1 MSEVRDLV
9 ESYYNDVYI
18 EEEQLDEYAAGG
30 VPGSGGAV
38 TMYSRPVANT
48 GQPYQSKFAR
58 LRNANTG
65 GYKNSV
71 PAVGSL
77 PSSARQVT
85 QYPQGVSTGVG
96 GGNAG
101 ASRPAATSAR
111 PLPAGKPNLN
121 VRVTP
126 PAGGTP
132 AGAKTAPT
140 RGIVGNDNRTAP
152 STPAAKPAGSAMDQW
167 RAANPK
173 LAAAADEKARIR
185 GTQQTDNP
193 LMKDM
198 RSRLPM
204 NSPSV
209 QSPAVA
215 KLGAGNQSLT
225 QNPNAF
231 KAATPKTPTS
241 STTTAPTS
249 TSAKPTPPT
258 QPKKRDEP
266 LW

>member
-1 MSEVRDLV
+1 MSDIRDLI

-18 EEEQLDEYAAGG
+18 EEDQLDE
-30 VPGSGGAV
+30 
-38 TMYSRPVANT
+38 M
-48 GQPYQSKFAR
+48 GQPGAGR
-58 LRNANTG
+58 VTG
-65 GYKNSV
+65 SNPNVYR
-71 PAVGSL
+71 
-77 PSSARQVT
+77 PSSAPYR
-85 QYPQGVSTGVG
+85 PG
-96 GGNAG
+96 GGRQRANMNRNTTDAAIDKKYDVNNVPADEFAG
-101 ASRPAATSAR
+101 ARKNTRIVAPAPR

-126 PAGGTP
+126 PGGAG
-132 AGAKTAPT
+132 KTAPT

-152 STPAAKPAGSAMDQW
+152 STPTAPQKPAGSAMDQW

-209 QSPAVA
+209 QSPDVA

-231 KAATPKTPTS
+231 KAATPAPSTPS
-241 STTTAPTS
+241 PTTTKTAFDL
-249 TSAKPTPPT
+249 AKKGVDLS
-258 QPKKRDEP
+258 KK
-266 LW
+266 